1 MRSRSPAIV
10 IPGLLWL
17 AGCATSPDPA
27 KGGFISGVNGLMSGG
42 YDRRIAEQSSD
53 LDRMRAQQAA
63 AESDA
68 GQANALL
75 ARRQQSVSA
84 MRVSVAN
91 LDRSVRSMQTRLAQ
105 ERAGNSALSA
115 HDAQLARELD
125 DAQRRLASLRSQ
137 LGSAATPADYDATQ
151 REYQSLQAAI
161 SAMHEQLEGERR

>member
-1 MRSRSPAIV
+1 MRPRSPAIV

-27 KGGFISGVNGLMSGG
+27 KGGFISGVNGLLSGG

-63 AESDA
+63 AEADA

-75 ARRQQSVSA
+75 ARRQQSVAA

-91 LDRSVRSMQTRLAQ
+91 MDRSVRSMQTRLTQ
-105 ERAGNSALSA
+105 ERSVNSALSA
-115 HDAQLARELD
+115 HDVQLARELN
-125 DAQRRLASLRSQ
+125 DAEGRLARLHNQ
-137 LGSAATPADYDATQ
+137 LGSADTPADYDAAQ

-161 SAMHEQLEGERR
+161 AAMHEQLEGVRQ